1 MNRFIEKRMKNN
13 NSQSL
18 DALSDRS
25 LLGELGHGPKTDSE
39 ERARLNEER
48 ERERKRERE
57 KEREKERARG
67 RPAFSR
73 SAIEKENNENGA
85 QSSTLIFPLVFARFS
100 LSSMGFHLAAI
111 VSGAATL
118 VGVAAVATSRT
129 SAAGW
134 RSLPAL
140 ALAAASATGFV
151 VAAAASPARSEPRQR
166 RLAGQKRERR
176 LPTAVVPARLRAVP
190 RGPEDEACIP
200 EISRDGVELGRG
212 AAARRRKWKRRKRG
226 KANGGGGGGQGREVR
241 RRRQNVEADD
251 GGDEDEQQRQLSSLP
266 YYLGGWPHE
275 ADALPPGVS
284 AVLDVTAELP
294 KVVASEGGYLNLRV
308 WDTHGPSPAQI
319 DTAVRWI
326 AEARRSG
333 KKVLVHCA
341 HGHGRSVTVLAAAL
355 LAQREEEGGGE
366 GAESCSDASVDAVIA
381 HIQTF
386 RPRAK
391 LNARQRRALEGWLE
405 LRKSAKASVK

>member
-1 MNRFIEKRMKNN
+1 
-13 NSQSL
+13 
-18 DALSDRS
+18 
-25 LLGELGHGPKTDSE
+25 
-39 ERARLNEER
+39 
-48 ERERKRERE
+48 
-57 KEREKERARG
+57 
-67 RPAFSR
+67 
-73 SAIEKENNENGA
+73 
-85 QSSTLIFPLVFARFS
+85 
-100 LSSMGFHLAAI
+100 MGFHLAAI

-151 VAAAASPARSEPRQR
+151 VAAAASPAGASRGSAA
-166 RLAGQKRERR
+166 LLGKRESDGS
-176 LPTAVVPARLRAVP
+176 LPLWSLLVFAPFHVGLRTKLAFQRS
-190 RGPEDEACIP
+190 RGTESNWDEVQP
-200 EISRDGVELGRG
+200 LEGGSGRG
-212 AAARRRKWKRRKRG
+212 GKGG

-319 DTAVRWI
+319 DTAVGWI

-333 KKVLVHCA
+333 KKVFVHCA